1 MAGHSKWANIK
12 HKKGRADAARGKLFT
27 KLIREITVSAR
38 EGGGDEAN
46 NSRLRAAILNAKSEN
61 MPAANIERAL
71 KKGTGDLPGE
81 SYESAVYEGY
91 GPGGVAIF
99 IEVLTDNKNR
109 TVSQV
114 RHLLN
119 KCNASMA
126 ESGSVAWVFDQKG
139 LVVVSRD
146 NVDEDTLMMAALE
159 AGAEDI
165 VEEEAVYEVYTSP
178 QGFDGVQK
186 AFSAQQIP
194 VERAELT
201 RVPQNTV
208 PVEGAT
214 AAQVIRLLEMLE
226 SQDDVQRIYANF
238 EMDEEQLAALV
249 SS

>member
-12 HKKGRADAARGKLFT
+12 HRKGRADAARGKLFT
-27 KLIREITVSAR
+27 RLIREITVAAR

-46 NSRLRAAILNAKSEN
+46 NPRLRAAILNAKSEN
-61 MPAANIERAL
+61 MPAANIERAV

-109 TVSQV
+109 AVSQV

-119 KCNASMA
+119 KYNASMA

-146 NVDEDTLMMAALE
+146 SVDEDTLMTAALE

-165 VEEEAVYEVYTSP
+165 VEDDAVYEIYTP
-178 QGFDGVQK
+178 AQGFDAAQK
-186 AFSAQQIP
+186 ALAAQQIP

-208 PVEGAT
+208 PIEGTT

-226 SQDDVQRIYANF
+226 SQDDVQRVYANF
-238 EMDEEQLAALV
+238 EMDDEQLAALI
-249 SS
+249 SP

>member
-12 HKKGRADAARGKLFT
+12 HRKGRADAARGKLFT
-27 KLIREITVSAR
+27 RLIREITVAAR

-46 NSRLRAAILNAKSEN
+46 NPRLRAAILNAKSEN
-61 MPAANIERAL
+61 MPAANIERAVR
-71 KKGTGDLPGE
+71 KGTGDLPGE

-119 KCNASMA
+119 KYNASMA

-139 LVVVSRD
+139 LIVVSRD
-146 NVDEDTLMMAALE
+146 SVDEDTLMMAALE

-165 VEEEAVYEVYTSP
+165 IEEDAVYEVYTPS
-178 QGFDGVQK
+178 QGFDAVQK
-186 AFSAQQIP
+186 ALAARQISI
-194 VERAELT
+194 ERAELT

-208 PVEGAT
+208 PVEGTT

-226 SQDDVQRIYANF
+226 SQDDVQRVYANF
-238 EMDEEQLAALV
+238 EMDDEELAALI
-249 SS
+249 ST

>member
-12 HKKGRADAARGKLFT
+12 HRKGRADAARGKLFT
-27 KLIREITVSAR
+27 RLIREITVTAR

-46 NSRLRAAILNAKSEN
+46 NPRLRAAILNAKSEN
-61 MPAANIERAL
+61 MPAANIERAV

-109 TVSQV
+109 AVSQV

-119 KCNASMA
+119 KYNASMA

-146 NVDEDTLMMAALE
+146 SVDEDTLMTAALE

-165 VEEEAVYEVYTSP
+165 VEDDAVYEIYTP
-178 QGFDGVQK
+178 AQGFDAAQK
-186 AFSAQQIP
+186 ALAAQQIP

-208 PVEGAT
+208 PIEGTT

-226 SQDDVQRIYANF
+226 SQDDVQRVYANF
-238 EMDEEQLAALV
+238 EMDDEQLAALI
-249 SS
+249 SP

>member
-12 HKKGRADAARGKLFT
+12 HRKGRADAARGKRFT
-27 KLIREITVSAR
+27 RLIREITVSAR

-46 NSRLRAAILNAKSEN
+46 NPRLRAAILNAKSEN
-61 MPAANIERAL
+61 MPAANIERAVR
-71 KKGTGDLPGE
+71 KGTGDLPGE
-81 SYESAVYEGY
+81 SYEGAVYEGY
-91 GPGGVAIF
+91 GPGGVALF
-99 IEVLTDNKNR
+99 IEVLTDNRNR

-119 KCNASMA
+119 KHNASMA

-139 LVVVSRD
+139 LVVVSRE
-146 NVDEDTLMMAALE
+146 NADEETLMLAALE

-165 VEEEAVYEVYTSP
+165 VEDDAVYEVYTSP
-178 QGFDGVQK
+178 QGFGPVQK
-186 AFSAQQIP
+186 ALAARQIP

-208 PVEGAT
+208 TVEGNT
-214 AAQVIRLLEMLE
+214 AVRLIRLLETLE
-226 SQDDVQRIYANF
+226 SQDDVQRVYANF
-238 EMDEEQLAALV
+238 EMDEEELSALI

>member
-12 HKKGRADAARGKLFT
+12 HRKGRADAARGKLFT
-27 KLIREITVSAR
+27 RLIREITVAAR

-46 NSRLRAAILNAKSEN
+46 NPRLRAAILNAKSEN
-61 MPAANIERAL
+61 MPAANIERAV

-109 TVSQV
+109 AVSQV

-119 KCNASMA
+119 KYNASMA

-146 NVDEDTLMMAALE
+146 SVDEDTLMMAALE

-165 VEEEAVYEVYTSP
+165 VEEDAVYEVYTP
-178 QGFDGVQK
+178 AQGFDAAQK
-186 AFSAQQIP
+186 ALAARQIP

-208 PVEGAT
+208 PIEGTT

-226 SQDDVQRIYANF
+226 SQDDVQRVYANF
-238 EMDEEQLAALV
+238 EMDDEQLAALI
-249 SS
+249 SP